1 MSDYIFL
8 FDMDSTITKVEVLP
22 TIANEIGRL
31 QEMRELTEATMRG
44 ELPFKTSFLERVKIL
59 GDISVK
65 KVKKG
70 QRH

>member
-44 ELPFKTSFLERVKIL
+44 ELPFKLFRESKDTWRYI
-59 GDISVK
+59 GK
-65 KVKKG
+65 KSK
-70 QRH
+70 